1 MAITYP
7 IYIIGMPGSGKTTI
21 SYRLSK
27 RLKVAFIDTDHL
39 IETKEGMTIKDI
51 FQLKGEAY
59 FRTLETHTLKSLEDF
74 KGIVATGGGIIL
86 NQSHCDMMNLGQV
99 IYLDVKVEQLKLRLS
114 KGNHRPKTIVHDI
127 DTLFKQRR
135 ALYETCA
142 HMTVQNDVS
151 ITETLNDILKHLEA

>member
-1 MAITYP
+1 
-7 IYIIGMPGSGKTTI
+7 MPGSGKTTI

-114 KGNHRPKTIVHDI
+114 KGNRRPKTIVHDI